1 MKFKSLILL
10 VVSVFVLF
18 SCDDGIKFDNPNDIN
33 TDSSEIQKI
42 CERENAECGSIEI
55 EYFGKKTNVFCG
67 KCSKDYECGT
77 DNKCADIDECADSK
91 LNNCPENADCN
102 NLDTKSDGK
111 PYECICKE
119 NYSGDDCIPDSRTK
133 ECVDLPE
140 NAQWNTVSEITQ
152 TWSGKEWSPSNKGYF
167 DEKASETECRFKCLE
182 NYDWKDSKCIA
193 ATQKTNC
200 IGKPENAVWNT
211 ASSITQTWNGSEWVP
226 TEKSSYNNEGS
237 ETECRFKCDTNYNW
251 DGSVCEAATRTA
263 DCGEKSENSIWN
275 DNGANGK
282 FTQTWSG
289 EEWLPASYDAT
300 FSKTAESCT
309 FICDSGYVWF
319 NNSCVTPPTQTAQ
332 CTGLPANAVWNS
344 TATITQTYNGES
356 WNPSSVGIFDQN
368 PSSNECRFKCDEH
381 YNWNSSSFTC
391 DPETQTYTCSG
402 KPANSSW
409 NSVSSYT
416 QTWNGNGWSP
426 AASSASY
433 NTTASTTECR
443 FKCNEHYNWNSTD
456 KKCDAAIQQ
465 GDCSPKPVNSVW
477 NDNGKNGKFDQ
488 IWGGSAWNPATYA
501 SEYNET
507 AGTCRYICDS
517 DSHRES
523 SECVSNTRTT
533 DCPPKPENSLWN
545 DNGANGTY
553 TQTWTGSGWSPI
565 YYTSTYDSGVCK
577 FKCDSTHYYYRSECM
592 SPCEYYAPCE
602 NIANSTNVCTAYSW
616 SEYSCG
622 CNPGYTWN
630 GIKCRKSISL
640 GNICTGQTQCYDNYN
655 QKIDCQATT
664 EDFYGQDALYTSQC
678 TAQDFTTKTVS
689 SQKIVVDNNTG
700 LVWEQAAST
709 EKYSWENAEN
719 HCTDLNNS
727 NYAGY
732 SDWRLPTP
740 QELLSIVNNQYGSI
754 NSNFKNPNSI
764 IWSSKKFYRF
774 NPSGG
779 HIDMD
784 SQSTYPVFCVHGNQM
799 PEGIFTTQTVNN
811 KFVVIDSTTNLM
823 WQKNY
828 ATQRNWSEALQYCE
842 NSTYADYSDWRLPNK
857 NELASLLNYDK
868 PESPVSY
875 FPDMPSANFWSSTKS
890 PGAWYIGFYGGTV
903 RYSSYSDD
911 LSNVICVRSDCD
923 RNKLWNGSECFP
935 NPCDSNTCDSTKENC
950 EPITESSYECVC
962 KDGYF
967 KNEAEECV
975 SPCDPNPCE
984 NDTHSNGVCTVINSD
999 NFACGCIE
1007 GFSWNSGMCQE
1018 LSTATTLGNICT
1030 GQDVCYSDIH
1040 RSNDIPCPAQRED
1053 FFGQDAQYRHHCTP
1067 QRFQLK
1073 TLADDDVILD
1083 RNTGLQWQRRF
1094 STDSYS
1100 SWTEAYIYCDQLTYG
1115 TYSDWRLPTPQE
1127 LLTTLDMRLYPFM
1140 AEYFYGT
1147 NTLFTSKK
1155 DNSNNPFIFGNYSG
1169 TIFTRSES
1177 DYISE
1182 NAMCV
1187 RGKELPTASFTNPA
1201 SINGDTVVTDSRTG
1215 LMWQGT
1221 YDTVNT
1227 WKEALSYCEN
1237 LSYAGKSDWRL
1248 PNINE
1253 LASLLNYDRASAPYS
1268 DFPDMPPSSFWS
1280 STTLAD
1286 EYNNTEIQSID
1297 FYKGSIDRSS
1307 KNGEYFQYALDVRCV
1322 RYAEN
1327 NDPCENHTCGELEN
1341 STLKCIPESRISY
1354 SCECSDGYAWNGSQC
1369 VILVLPECTAT
1380 SSTPCKDSTSGFTW
1394 SSLGSSMQYIDAAS
1408 YCRNLSEGGLRDWRL
1423 PTVSELRTLIQ
1434 NCDDT
1439 VTGGICGIT
1448 DDCLAGSCAYPDG
1461 SESHCE
1467 GCNQNSNGTYSK
1479 LGDAFGVWS
1488 SSIVSNYQ
1496 TTNWYVYF
1504 SSASIWSSSRRE
1516 QNCYYDYETGNYN
1529 YNFCWYSGP
1538 TFSVRCVR

>member
-10 VVSVFVLF
+10 VISLFILF
-18 SCDDGIKFDNPNDIN
+18 SCDDGIKFDNPNDEN
-33 TDSSEIQKI
+33 TDSSEIQRI

-55 EYFGKKTNVFCG
+55 EYNGKKTSVFCG
-67 KCSKDYECGT
+67 KCGDGYECGT
-77 DNKCADIDECADSK
+77 DYKCADIDECTDSK

-119 NYSGDDCIPDSRTK
+119 NYSGDNCVPDSRTK

-140 NAQWNTVSEITQ
+140 NAEWNSVSEITQ
-152 TWSGKEWSPSNKGYF
+152 TWNGFEWSPSNEGTF
-167 DEKASETECRFKCLE
+167 DEKASENECRFKCNE
-182 NYDWKDSKCIA
+182 HYSWKESKCVA
-193 ATQKTNC
+193 DTRTAQC
-200 IGKPENAVWNT
+200 EGLPENALWNN
-211 ASSITQTWNGSEWVP
+211 ASEIKQTWNGSEWIP
-226 TEKSSYNNEGS
+226 SEKSSYNEEGS
-237 ETECRFKCDTNYNW
+237 ETECRFKCNTNYNW
-251 DGSVCEAATRTA
+251 NGSVCEAGTQIA
-263 DCGEKSENSIWN
+263 DCGEKPENSIWN
-275 DNGANGK
+275 DDGANGK

-289 EEWLPASYDAT
+289 AEWLPASYDAT
-300 FSKTAESCT
+300 FSKTAKTCT

-332 CTGLPANAVWNS
+332 CTGLPANAVWN
-344 TATITQTYNGES
+344 TTTTITQTYDGES
-356 WNPSSVGIFDQN
+356 WNPSSVGVFDQN

-381 YNWNSSSFTC
+381 YNWNSSASTC
-391 DPETQTYTCSG
+391 DPETQSYTCSG

-426 AASSASY
+426 AASTATY

-465 GDCSPKPVNSVW
+465 GACSTKPANTIW
-477 NDNGKNGKFDQ
+477 NDDGKNGKFDQ
-488 IWGGSAWNPATYA
+488 TWGDSAWNPATYA
-501 SEYNET
+501 SEYGET
-507 AGTCRYICDS
+507 AGTCRYICNS

-553 TQTWTGSGWSPI
+553 TQTWTGSGWNPI
-565 YYTSTYDSGVCK
+565 YYGTSYSSSSGICK
-577 FKCDSTHYYYRSECM
+577 FKCDSTHYYYSSECM
-592 SPCEYYAPCE
+592 NPCEYYAPCE

-622 CNPGYTWN
+622 CNPGYTWD
-630 GIKCRKSISL
+630 GTKCKKSISL
-640 GNICTGQTQCYDNYN
+640 GNICTGQTQCYDNSN
-655 QKIDCQATT
+655 PIDCQTT
-664 EDFYGQDALYTSQC
+664 NEDFYGQDALYTNQC
-678 TAQDFTTKTVS
+678 TPQDFTTKTVS
-689 SQKIVVDNNTG
+689 SQKIVIDNNTG

-709 EKYSWENAEN
+709 EQYSWDNAEN
-719 HCTDLNNS
+719 HCTDLQDS

-740 QELLSIVNNQYGSI
+740 QELLSIVNNQNRSI
-754 NSNFKNPNSI
+754 NTNFKNPHDL
-764 IWSSKKFYRF
+764 IWSSKNALAL
-774 NPSGG
+774 NPSSGQ
-779 HIDMD
+779 IDFD
-784 SQSTYPVFCVHGNQM
+784 YSSQAINVVMCVHGNQM
-799 PEGIFTTQTVNN
+799 FEGTFETRTVNN
-811 KFVVIDSTTNLM
+811 KTVVIDSTTNLM

-828 ATQRNWSEALQYCE
+828 ATNKTWSVALKYCE
-842 NSTYADYSDWRLPNK
+842 NSTYAGYSDWRLPNK

-875 FPDMPSANFWSSTKS
+875 FPGIPSESFWSSTTS
-890 PGAWYIGFYGGTV
+890 SYDDWSWRVGFYSGAV
-903 RYSSYSDD
+903 SKSSKTNDSQ
-911 LSNVICVRSDCD
+911 NVLCVRIDCD
-923 RNKLWNGSECFP
+923 GNKLWNGSECFP
-935 NPCDSNTCDSTKENC
+935 NPCDSNTCDSAKENC

-984 NDTHSNGVCTVINSD
+984 SDSHSDRVCTAINYD
-999 NFACGCIE
+999 NFICGCFD
-1007 GFSWNSGMCQE
+1007 GFSWNSGSCQE

-1030 GQDVCYSDIH
+1030 NQDTCYSDIH
-1040 RSNDIPCPAQRED
+1040 SSNDITCPAQGED
-1053 FFGQDAQYRHHCTP
+1053 FFGQDAQYRHLCTP

-1100 SWTEAYIYCDQLTYG
+1100 SWTEAYIYCDKLTYG

-1221 YDTVNT
+1221 YDTIDT

-1253 LASLLNYDRASAPYS
+1253 LASLLNYDRVSAPYS

-1327 NDPCENHTCGELEN
+1327 NDPCENHTCGEVEN
-1341 STLKCIPESRISY
+1341 STHKCIPESRTSY

-1369 VILVLPECTAT
+1369 VTLVLPECTAT
-1380 SSTPCKDSTSGFTW
+1380 SSTPCKDSTSKLTW
-1394 SSLGSSMQYIDAAS
+1394 SAKAEDTMDWQTAINYCSNYI
-1408 YCRNLSEGGLRDWRL
+1408 EGGLSGWHL
-1423 PTVSELRTLIQ
+1423 PNIDELKTLLVWSKASSCQVSEV
-1434 NCDDT
+1434 N
-1439 VTGGICGIT
+1439 
-1448 DDCLAGSCAYPDG
+1448 DCLALDG
-1461 SESHCE
+1461 CWTCSTCTQTGTQSSSGT
-1467 GCNQNSNGTYSK
+1467 GCSDWGTSYSDGRYSK
-1479 LGDAFGVWS
+1479 FGEIGGFWS
-1488 SSIVSNYQ
+1488 SSTRSNS
-1496 TTNWYVYF
+1496 TDTAWYVLFHY
-1504 SSASIWSSSRRE
+1504 
-1516 QNCYYDYETGNYN
+1516 GGV
-1529 YNFCWYSGP
+1529 SGGYK
-1538 TFSVRCVR
+1538 TNDINVRCVRK